1 MQGIGQSHLSNDQSA
16 ELDLLDARYNSNASQ
31 HGGNIAASLY
41 VSAKCS
47 DKPSPPTKKSLKAIK
62 LPTRIQVVS
71 TNRGESRESSEPAMF
86 P

>member
-31 HGGNIAASLY
+31 HGANAASLY
-41 VSAKCS
+41 ASAKCS

-62 LPTRIQVVS
+62 LPTKIQVVS